1 MDIASVDAEISEGR
15 KEIKWQDEGRSVVEE
30 IEGFVRVYKDGS
42 VERFSYAVADV
53 PASHTPGKAVTSMDF
68 VLNEQSG
75 AWARIYL
82 PQPIFHKQHPL
93 HLTRLPL
100 MLYFHGGG
108 FVIGSAAWS
117 VYHVFLNRLASEAN
131 SIIISVNYRLAPEH
145 RLPVAYDDCFGAL
158 HWLRQQAVRPL
169 QSSDE
174 ISWLTSYAD
183 FNRCYLAGDSAG
195 ANIAH
200 HVTLRAA
207 KTDLK
212 PLIIRGSILIQ
223 PFFSGENRSKWEC
236 ETNDPALPQRWIDVF
251 WKLSLPVGANRDHPA
266 CNPLGKQSSRLQDVP
281 LPPMLLCIS
290 EQDVLKER
298 NLEYV
303 EALKKAG
310 QNVRYVIIK
319 GVGHAFQVLQ
329 PRSPQIQEL
338 TNSVSEFV
346 KCV

>member
-1 MDIASVDAEISEGR
+1 MDSVSIDANTRGKSARDRGR
-15 KEIKWQDEGRSVVEE
+15 VEE
-30 IEGFVRVYKDGS
+30 ELEGFLRVYKDGS
-42 VERFSYAVADV
+42 VERFSYVVEEVAASSGAHQAVASKDV
-53 PASHTPGKAVTSMDF
+53 LLNSHTGVW
-68 VLNEQSG
+68 VRL
-75 AWARIYL
+75 YL
-82 PQPIFHKQHPL
+82 PQSSPL
-93 HLTRLPL
+93 KAHSPQKLPL
-100 MLYFHGGG
+100 LLYFHGGG

-117 VYHVFLNRLASEAN
+117 VYHVFLNRLASETN

-266 CNPLGKQSSRLQDVP
+266 CNPLGKQSPRLDDVQ
-281 LPPMLLCIS
+281 LPPMLVCIS

-310 QNVRYVIIK
+310 KNVGHVVVK
-319 GVGHAFQVLQ
+319 GVGHAFQILH
-329 PRSPQIQEL
+329 PNSPAIQEL
-338 TNSVSEFV
+338 TKHVDGFMKLNR
-346 KCV
+346 